1 MSSMRQAA
9 LTLHALNEADR
20 RWVLEQLPQEER
32 QPLLSL
38 LRELAELGVPA
49 DASVLPAAARPHALP
64 PAAAQ
69 LPDPEARL
77 ERLPPA
83 TLVAALR
90 DEPPALVLAV
100 LGCRAWPWRAEV
112 ARTLAID
119 PSLAG
124 AAGAERLAAA
134 ACRLLADRLDEGL
147 PAATAAVPGE
157 AAPARRAAAWWRGWR
172 KGAAR

>member
-9 LTLHALNEADR
+9 LTVHALNEADR

-38 LRELAELGVPA
+38 LRELAELGVPP
-49 DASVLPAAARPHALP
+49 DASLLPAAVEPYTLP
-64 PAAAQ
+64 PAAMQA
-69 LPDPEARL
+69 PGPEARL

-83 TLVAALR
+83 TVAAALR
-90 DEPPALVLAV
+90 DEPRALVLAV

-112 ARTLAID
+112 ARALAID
-119 PSLAG
+119 APLAFAG
-124 AAGAERLAAA
+124 GAERLAAV

-147 PAATAAVPGE
+147 PTSAAALPAE
-157 AAPARRAAAWWRGWR
+157 APAQRAGSWWRGWR